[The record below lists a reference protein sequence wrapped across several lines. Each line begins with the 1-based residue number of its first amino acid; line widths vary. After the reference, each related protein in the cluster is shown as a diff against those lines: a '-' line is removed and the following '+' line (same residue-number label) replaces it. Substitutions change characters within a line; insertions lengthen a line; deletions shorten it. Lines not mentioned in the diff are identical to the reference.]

1 MVSTFVAP
9 QLPPT
14 PKNVETRF
22 DLCCHA
28 FAFIVACRDKEIS
41 SDVEIQDM
49 ITHVWSTSA
58 FYMEK
63 HTMYAE
69 VCVCRGVYLPVT

>member
-1 MVSTFVAP
+1 MWKPF
-9 QLPPT
+9 
-14 PKNVETRF
+14 F